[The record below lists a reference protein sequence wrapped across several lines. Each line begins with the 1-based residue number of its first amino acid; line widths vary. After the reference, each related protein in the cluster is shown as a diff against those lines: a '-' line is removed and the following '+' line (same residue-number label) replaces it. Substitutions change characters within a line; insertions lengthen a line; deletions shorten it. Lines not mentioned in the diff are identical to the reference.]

1 MCLLPVSDTSVLLLE
16 CIDTVVRGIRSLVGV
31 VGNILSRRQS
41 VRTLDD
47 AITVSQVCSYVLV
60 LLLKTALNQVSTHV
74 HVIVQQSQTVR

>member
-60 LLLKTALNQVSTHV
+60 LLLKTALNQVYTHV